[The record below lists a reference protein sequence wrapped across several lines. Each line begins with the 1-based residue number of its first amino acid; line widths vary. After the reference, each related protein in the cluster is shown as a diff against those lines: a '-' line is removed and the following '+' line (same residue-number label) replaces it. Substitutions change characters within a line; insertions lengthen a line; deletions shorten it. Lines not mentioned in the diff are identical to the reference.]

1 MFSPFCIPF
10 KSQYIK
16 TEIGIKTETTKI
28 IPQNTRHGNCILPR
42 LICENVAFMKMVK
55 PFVIGI
61 AAIPVILAILIV
73 IPMVTMEEIPTS
85 AINPNDNVYIEFTKH
100 DLRLVS
106 FGVTEKSVADITQ
119 VLIIENDG
127 SVQYT
132 EVKDGVNQSLVKSSI
147 SDEQIQKLTAM
158 IKETGFMSIPKDSFP
173 IKDDVESYTKFMV
186 KITLNDAKTQI
197 FWSDQDSTEKFI
209 PPIIT
214 AVEEELV
221 DIISKIIE

>member
-1 MFSPFCIPF
+1 MY
-10 KSQYIK
+10 K
-16 TEIGIKTETTKI
+16 
-28 IPQNTRHGNCILPR
+28 R
-42 LICENVAFMKMVK
+42 
-55 PFVIGI
+55 
-61 AAIPVILAILIV
+61 
-73 IPMVTMEEIPTS
+73 
-85 AINPNDNVYIEFTKH
+85 
-100 DLRLVS
+100 
-106 FGVTEKSVADITQ
+106 Q
-119 VLIIENDG
+119 VLTIDNDG
-127 SVQYT
+127 AVQYT

-147 SDEQIQKLTAM
+147 SDEQMQKLAAM

-173 IKDDVESYTKFMV
+173 IKDDVEKYTKFAI

>member
-1 MFSPFCIPF
+1 
-10 KSQYIK
+10 
-16 TEIGIKTETTKI
+16 
-28 IPQNTRHGNCILPR
+28 
-42 LICENVAFMKMVK
+42 MVK
-55 PFVIGI
+55 PIIVGV

-73 IPMVTMEEIPTS
+73 IPMVTMEKIPTS
-85 AINPNDNVYIEFTKH
+85 AINPNDNVHIEFTKH

-106 FGVTEKSVADITQ
+106 FGVTEKSVADMTQ

>member
-1 MFSPFCIPF
+1 
-10 KSQYIK
+10 
-16 TEIGIKTETTKI
+16 
-28 IPQNTRHGNCILPR
+28 
-42 LICENVAFMKMVK
+42 MKMVK
-55 PFVIGI
+55 PIIVGV
-61 AAIPVILAILIV
+61 AAIPVILAILII

-85 AINPNDNVYIEFTKH
+85 AINPNDNVHIEFTKH

-106 FGVTEKSVADITQ
+106 FGVTEKSVADMTQ

-173 IKDDVESYTKFMV
+173 IKDDIEKYTKFMV

-197 FWSDQDSTEKFI
+197 FWSDQDATEKFI
-209 PPIIT
+209 PPIVT

>member
-1 MFSPFCIPF
+1 
-10 KSQYIK
+10 
-16 TEIGIKTETTKI
+16 
-28 IPQNTRHGNCILPR
+28 
-42 LICENVAFMKMVK
+42 MVK
-55 PFVIGI
+55 PVVVGI
-61 AAIPVILAILIV
+61 AVIPVILAILIV
-73 IPMVTMEEIPTS
+73 IPMVTMEEVPTS
-85 AINPNDNVYIEFTKH
+85 AINSYDNIHIEFTKH

-106 FGVTEKSVADITQ
+106 FGVTEKSVADMTQ

-147 SDEQIQKLTAM
+147 SDEQMQKLTAM

-173 IKDDVESYTKFMV
+173 IKDDIEKYTKFMT

-197 FWSDQDSTEKFI
+197 FWSDQDATVKFI
-209 PPIIT
+209 PPIVT

>member
-1 MFSPFCIPF
+1 
-10 KSQYIK
+10 
-16 TEIGIKTETTKI
+16 
-28 IPQNTRHGNCILPR
+28 
-42 LICENVAFMKMVK
+42 MKMVK
-55 PFVIGI
+55 PVVLVA
-61 AAIPVILAILIV
+61 AAIPIILAILIV
-73 IPMVTMEEIPTS
+73 IPMLTMEEIPTS

-147 SDEQIQKLTAM
+147 SDEQMQKLAAM
-158 IKETGFMSIPKDSFP
+158 IKETGFMSIPKESFP
-173 IKDDVESYTKFMV
+173 VKDDVEKYTKFAI

-197 FWSDQDSTEKFI
+197 FWPNQDATEKFI
-209 PPIIT
+209 PPIVT
-214 AVEEELV
+214 AVEDELV
-221 DIISKIIE
+221 GIIDGIIE